1 MIELR
6 DAARIVERPNI
17 IQLALSRCQGR
28 AHFGIHLAFAEFQP
42 VSIPL
47 ARLSERPVCS
57 TITLILTN
65 MPSSAAQLRQKLNAR
80 AVVGTFV
87 KLGRREVIDILAVA
101 GLDFAICDLEH
112 SQITEQEAGNLI
124 TAGRACAL
132 PVIVRVAHFDPGQ
145 TNRLLEAGA
154 AGIQLPQL
162 QTMEQASSF
171 HSACKYPPQGSRSLS
186 LAQPAAS
193 YGSEPLTEYIQRSNR
208 EVLLVGQ
215 LESKELERPLSALIK
230 GLDIAFIGS
239 LDLTVDMG
247 APGKLDDPA
256 VQQRVH
262 EIEEAAATANVHLG
276 IYADSPAR
284 AAQAA
289 AAGYRM
295 IALSSDL
302 GALAGSVKSWVKQLA
317 EIPAANKA

>member
-1 MIELR
+1 M
-6 DAARIVERPNI
+6 NT
-17 IQLALSRCQGR
+17 LS
-28 AHFGIHLAFAEFQP
+28 A
-42 VSIPL
+42 
-47 ARLSERPVCS
+47 
-57 TITLILTN
+57 
-65 MPSSAAQLRQKLNAR
+65 AAQLREKLNAR

-87 KLGRREVIDILAVA
+87 KLGRREVIEILALA

-124 TAGRACAL
+124 TAGRACDL

-145 TNRLLEAGA
+145 VNRLLEAGA
-154 AGIQLPQL
+154 AGIQLPQV
-162 QTMEQASSF
+162 QTMEQVSTF
-171 HSACKYPPQGSRSLS
+171 LTACKYPPEGSRSLS
-186 LAQPAAS
+186 LAQPAAG

-215 LESKELERPLSALIK
+215 LESKDMERPLSTLIK

-256 VQQRVH
+256 VQQRIH
-262 EIEEAAATANVHLG
+262 EIEQAAGTARVHLG

-317 EIPAANKA
+317 EISAAANKT

>member
-1 MIELR
+1 MS
-6 DAARIVERPNI
+6 RPSPFWDSSCFCRVPACI
-17 IQLALSRCQGR
+17 DFRQRTALQ
-28 AHFGIHLAFAEFQP
+28 Q
-42 VSIPL
+42 
-47 ARLSERPVCS
+47 PVCS
-57 TITLILTN
+57 TIALILVN
-65 MPSSAAQLRQKLNAR
+65 MPSAAAQLREKLNAR

-87 KLGRREVIDILAVA
+87 KLGRREVIDILAIA

-145 TNRLLEAGA
+145 INRLLEAGA

-162 QTMEQASSF
+162 QTMEQASAF

-186 LAQPAAS
+186 LAQPAAG

-208 EVLLVGQ
+208 EILLVGQ

-239 LDLTVDMG
+239 LDLTVDIG

-256 VQQRVH
+256 VQQRIH
-262 EIEEAAATANVHLG
+262 EIEEAAADANVHLG
-276 IYADSPAR
+276 VYADSPPR

-317 EIPAANKA
+317 EISEANKA

>member
-1 MIELR
+1 M
-6 DAARIVERPNI
+6 
-17 IQLALSRCQGR
+17 
-28 AHFGIHLAFAEFQP
+28 
-42 VSIPL
+42 
-47 ARLSERPVCS
+47 
-57 TITLILTN
+57 
-65 MPSSAAQLRQKLNAR
+65 
-80 AVVGTFV
+80 
-87 KLGRREVIDILAVA
+87 
-101 GLDFAICDLEH
+101 
-112 SQITEQEAGNLI
+112 
-124 TAGRACAL
+124 
-132 PVIVRVAHFDPGQ
+132 
-145 TNRLLEAGA
+145 NRLLEAGA

-162 QTMEQASSF
+162 QTMEQASAF
-171 HSACKYPPQGSRSLS
+171 YSACKYPPQGSRSLS
-186 LAQPAAS
+186 LAQPAAG
-193 YGSEPLTEYIQRSNR
+193 YGTEPLTEYIQRSNR

-215 LESKELERPLSALIK
+215 LESKELELPLTALIK

-262 EIEEAAATANVHLG
+262 EIEEAAATAKVHLG

-317 EIPAANKA
+317 EISASTPNKA

>member
-1 MIELR
+1 MSR
-6 DAARIVERPNI
+6 PRPFWDFYSFCRVAARID
-17 IQLALSRCQGR
+17 SRS
-28 AHFGIHLAFAEFQP
+28 
-42 VSIPL
+42 V
-47 ARLSERPVCS
+47 RLSGQLVCS
-57 TITLILTN
+57 TIALILMNTL
-65 MPSSAAQLRQKLNAR
+65 SAAAQLRQKLNAR

-145 TNRLLEAGA
+145 INRLLEAGA

-162 QTMEQASSF
+162 QTMEQASAF

-186 LAQPAAS
+186 LAQPAAA
-193 YGSEPLTEYIQRSNR
+193 YGTEPLTDYIQRSNR

-215 LESKELERPLSALIK
+215 LESKELERPLTTLIK
-230 GLDIAFIGS
+230 ELDIAFIGS
-239 LDLTVDMG
+239 LDLTVDMS

-256 VQQRVH
+256 VQQRIH
-262 EIEEAAATANVHLG
+262 EIEEAAAAANVHLG

-317 EIPAANKA
+317 EISSAANKA

>member
-1 MIELR
+1 M
-6 DAARIVERPNI
+6 
-17 IQLALSRCQGR
+17 
-28 AHFGIHLAFAEFQP
+28 
-42 VSIPL
+42 
-47 ARLSERPVCS
+47 
-57 TITLILTN
+57 N
-65 MPSSAAQLRQKLNAR
+65 MPSSAVQLREKLNAR
-80 AVVGTFV
+80 AIVGTFV

-124 TAGRACAL
+124 TVGRACAL

-145 TNRLLEAGA
+145 INRLLEAGA
-154 AGIQLPQL
+154 AGIQVPQL
-162 QTMEQASSF
+162 QTRSQATAF

-186 LAQPAAS
+186 LAQPAAG

-208 EVLLVGQ
+208 EILLVGQ

-230 GLDIAFIGS
+230 ELDIAFIGS

-256 VQQRVH
+256 VQQRIH
-262 EIEEAAATANVHLG
+262 EIEEAAADANVHLG

-317 EIPAANKA
+317 EISAANKA

>member
-1 MIELR
+1 VGFGGFCRVPASIY
-6 DAARIVERPNI
+6 
-17 IQLALSRCQGR
+17 SGSGR
-28 AHFGIHLAFAEFQP
+28 LLEQ
-42 VSIPL
+42 
-47 ARLSERPVCS
+47 PVCS
-57 TITLILTN
+57 TIALILTN
-65 MPSSAAQLRQKLNAR
+65 MPSSAAQLREKLDTR
-80 AVVGTFV
+80 AIIGTFV

-112 SQITEQEAGNLI
+112 SQITEQEAGQLI
-124 TAGRACAL
+124 LAGRACVL

-145 TNRLLEAGA
+145 VNRLLEAGA
-154 AGIQLPQL
+154 AGIQLPQM
-162 QTMEQASSF
+162 QTREQVSAF
-171 HSACKYPPQGSRSLS
+171 CSACKYPPEGSRSLS

-193 YGSEPLTEYIQRSNR
+193 YGSEPLMEYIQRSNR

-215 LESKELERPLSALIK
+215 LESKDMERPLTALVK

-247 APGKLDDPA
+247 APGKLDDPE
-256 VQQRVH
+256 VQQRIH
-262 EIEEAAATANVHLG
+262 EIEPAAGAANVRLG

-317 EIPAANKA
+317 EISADANKA

>member
-1 MIELR
+1 M
-6 DAARIVERPNI
+6 
-17 IQLALSRCQGR
+17 
-28 AHFGIHLAFAEFQP
+28 
-42 VSIPL
+42 
-47 ARLSERPVCS
+47 
-57 TITLILTN
+57 T
-65 MPSSAAQLRQKLNAR
+65 SSAAQLREKLDTR
-80 AVVGTFV
+80 AVIGTFV
-87 KLGRREVIDILAVA
+87 KLGRREVIEILALA
-101 GLDFAICDLEH
+101 PLDFAICDLEH
-112 SQITEQEAGNLI
+112 SQVTEQEAGQLI
-124 TAGRACAL
+124 LAGRACSL
-132 PVIVRVAHFDPGQ
+132 PVLVRVAHFDPGQ
-145 TNRLLEAGA
+145 MNRLLEAGA
-154 AGIQLPQL
+154 AGIQLPQI
-162 QTMEQASSF
+162 QTKEQASAF
-171 HSACKYPPQGSRSLS
+171 HSACKYPPEGSRSLS

-215 LESKELERPLSALIK
+215 LESKDLERPLSALIK

-256 VQQRVH
+256 VQQRIQ
-262 EIEEAAATANVHLG
+262 EIEQAADAANVRLG

-302 GALAGSVKSWVKQLA
+302 GALAGSVKGWVKQLA
-317 EIPAANKA
+317 EISAAVNKA

>member
-1 MIELR
+1 
-6 DAARIVERPNI
+6 
-17 IQLALSRCQGR
+17 
-28 AHFGIHLAFAEFQP
+28 LAFLRESPSLFRIAPALEQP
-42 VSIPL
+42 
-47 ARLSERPVCS
+47 ACG
-57 TITLILTN
+57 TITLILMN
-65 MPSSAAQLRQKLNAR
+65 MPSSAAQLREKLNAR
-80 AVVGTFV
+80 AVIGTFV
-87 KLGRREVIDILAVA
+87 KLGRREVIEILALA

-124 TAGRACAL
+124 TVGRACAL

-145 TNRLLEAGA
+145 MNRLLEAGA

-162 QTMEQASSF
+162 QTSEQASAF
-171 HSACKYPPQGSRSLS
+171 HSACKYPPEGSRSLS

-215 LESKELERPLSALIK
+215 LESKDMERPLSALIK

-256 VQQRVH
+256 VQQRIH
-262 EIEEAAATANVHLG
+262 EIEQAASTANVRLG

-317 EIPAANKA
+317 EISATAANKA